1 MTIIKQLDCGEYTV
15 LGLDSPLPDK
25 CGKYV
30 KIGEN
35 KYEIEIVYDLPN
47 SIAIKEKGR
56 FVTKSVEFPI

>member
-1 MTIIKQLDCGEYTV
+1 MKIVKQLDCGEYTV
-15 LGLDSPLPDK
+15 LGLDSPIPNK

-30 KIGEN
+30 KIGET

-56 FVTKSVEFPI
+56 FINKTVEFPM